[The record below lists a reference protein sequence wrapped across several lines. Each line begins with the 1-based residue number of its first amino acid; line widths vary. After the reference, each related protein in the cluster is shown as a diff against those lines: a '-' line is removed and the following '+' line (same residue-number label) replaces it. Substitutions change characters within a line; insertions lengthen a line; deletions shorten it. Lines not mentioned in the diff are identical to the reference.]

1 MYKYFDTAFVNVVA
15 VYGRRLPL
23 AHGVS
28 DTWKMINRHVRKG
41 ISIIRGQSE
50 SHPSICFVPFEFR
63 RYCA

>member
-1 MYKYFDTAFVNVVA
+1 MYKYFDTVFVNVEA

-23 AHGVS
+23 VHGVS
-28 DTWKMINRHVRKG
+28 DTWKMINRRVRKG